1 MRIPLLKE
9 FNAEPR
15 ESFLEVKKMLKLRDK
30 QLTMWDVI
38 LPEAVRK
45 LPAELAII
53 DELLDD
59 ERFLQP
65 FAQLHPKG
73 KKSGRPTLA
82 VEKYIRLMVIK
93 HKYNLGYESLVKEVG
108 DSITWRMFCRIAID
122 EPMPDPSTLIYARK
136 RYGDKIVEDINAA
149 LIKQCE
155 EKAILKT
162 RKLRTD
168 TTVVESDIHHPTD
181 ATLLQDGVKVIT
193 RTIQKIRKIASHAVQ
208 GFEDRTAEI
217 KEKILSIAKVL
228 RRRTRESWEEVDRI
242 TGNVIEITES
252 VVNKAQAVV
261 EKLQDKGNAAAQQSK
276 TKLTAAITLTGKLL
290 KQAKEVVSG
299 NRIIADRIVSFFD
312 PEARPIKKGKLA
324 KGTEFGYKV
333 RIDETESGFVTG
345 YAVYEG
351 NPSDDELLVP
361 AIKAHIKQFGQAP
374 HAVATDRGFSSKKNE
389 TALIELGVKRASLP
403 QKGKK
408 GVTRTEY
415 ENEKW
420 FKDLQRFRAAGEA
433 KISLLKRKYGLN
445 RSRYRGL
452 VGSKCWVGF
461 GILTHNLQ
469 RAAKMLQN

>member
-1 MRIPLLKE
+1 
-9 FNAEPR
+9 
-15 ESFLEVKKMLKLRDK
+15 MLKLRDG
-30 QLTMWDVI
+30 QITMWDAI
-38 LPEAVRK
+38 LPEPVRT

-53 DELLDD
+53 DRLLDD

-65 FAQLHPKG
+65 FAKLHPKG
-73 KKSGRPTLA
+73 KKSGRPTFA
-82 VEKYIRLMVIK
+82 IEKYIRLMVLK

-108 DSITWRMFCRIAID
+108 DSITWRLFCRIAID

-149 LIKQCE
+149 LVKQCE

-162 RKLRTD
+162 RKFRTD

-181 ATLLQDGVKVIT
+181 ASLLQDGVKVIT
-193 RTIQKIRKIASHAVQ
+193 RMIQKIRKVASHAVQ
-208 GFEDRTAEI
+208 GFEDRTAEV

-228 RRRTRESWEEVDRI
+228 RRRTRESWEEVDKI
-242 TGNVIEITES
+242 TQSVIEVTDS
-252 VVNKAQAVV
+252 VVNQAQTVI
-261 EKLQDKGNAAAQQSK
+261 EKLQGKGKATVQQSK
-276 TKLTAAITLTGKLL
+276 AKLSAAVELTGKLL
-290 KQAKEVVSG
+290 DQARQVVSG

-312 PEARPIKKGKLA
+312 PEARPIKKGKLV
-324 KGTEFGYKV
+324 KGTEFGYKM

-345 YAVYEG
+345 YDVYEG

-361 AIKAHIKQFGQAP
+361 AIEAHIKQFGKAP
-374 HAVATDRGFSSKKNE
+374 RAVATDRGFSSKKNE
-389 TALIELGVKRASLP
+389 TAITDLGVKRASLP
-403 QKGKK
+403 RKGKK
-408 GVTRTEY
+408 GIARTEY

-420 FKDLQRFRAAGEA
+420 FKDLQRYRAGGEA

-445 RSRYRGL
+445 RSRYRGFA
-452 VGSKCWVGF
+452 GSKCWVGF

>member
-1 MRIPLLKE
+1 
-9 FNAEPR
+9 
-15 ESFLEVKKMLKLRDK
+15 MLKLRDE
-30 QLTMWDVI
+30 QLTMWDAI
-38 LPEAVRK
+38 LPEAVRA
-45 LPAELAII
+45 LPGELAII
-53 DELLDD
+53 DKLLDD

-65 FAQLHPKG
+65 FVQLHPKG
-73 KKSGRPTLA
+73 KKSGRPTFA
-82 VEKYIRLMVIK
+82 IEKYVRLMVLK

-122 EPMPDPSTLIYARK
+122 EAMPDPSTLIYARK
-136 RYGDKIVEDINAA
+136 RYGDKIVEDVNAA
-149 LIKQCE
+149 LVKQCE
-155 EKAILKT
+155 EKAILKN
-162 RKLRTD
+162 RKFRTD

-181 ATLLQDGVKVIT
+181 ATLLQDGVKVMT
-193 RTIQKIRKIASHAVQ
+193 RMIQKIRKVASHAVQ

-242 TGNVIEITES
+242 TESVIEVTES
-252 VVNKAQAVV
+252 VVSQANAVI
-261 EKLQDKGNAAAQQSK
+261 EKLQDKGKAAVRQGKERLAAAIQ
-276 TKLTAAITLTGKLL
+276 LTGKLL
-290 KQAKEVVSG
+290 EQAKQVVSG

-361 AIKAHIKQFGQAP
+361 AIEAHIKQFGKAP
-374 HAVATDRGFSSKKNE
+374 QAVATDRGFSSKKNE
-389 TALIELGVKRASLP
+389 TAITELGVKRASLP
-403 QKGKK
+403 RKGKK
-408 GVTRTEY
+408 GIARTEY

-420 FKDLQRFRAAGEA
+420 FKDLQRYRAAGEA

-445 RSRYRGL
+445 RSRYRGFA
-452 VGSKCWVGF
+452 GSKCWVGF

>member
-1 MRIPLLKE
+1 
-9 FNAEPR
+9 
-15 ESFLEVKKMLKLRDK
+15 MLKLRDE
-30 QLTMWDVI
+30 QLTIWDAI
-38 LPEAVRK
+38 LPEAVK
-45 LPAELAII
+45 TLPAELAII

-82 VEKYIRLMVIK
+82 VEKYIRLMVLK

-108 DSITWRMFCRIAID
+108 DSITWRVFCRIAID

-181 ATLLQDGVKVIT
+181 ATLLQDGVRVIT

-242 TGNVIEITES
+242 TGSVIEVAES
-252 VVNKAQAVV
+252 VVSKAQDVI
-261 EKLQDKGNAAAQQSK
+261 EKLHDNGRTTVQQSK
-276 TKLTAAITLTGKLL
+276 TKLSAAIGLAGKLL
-290 KQAKEVVSG
+290 EQAKQVVSG

-361 AIKAHIKQFGQAP
+361 AVQAHIKQFGKAP
-374 HAVATDRGFSSKKNE
+374 QAVATDRGFSSKKNE
-389 TALIELGVKRASLP
+389 TAIAELGVKRASLP
-403 QKGKK
+403 RKGKK
-408 GVTRTEY
+408 GVARTEY

-420 FKDLQRFRAAGEA
+420 FKDLQRYRAAGEA

-445 RSRYRGL
+445 RSRYRGFA
-452 VGSKCWVGF
+452 GSKCWVGF